1 MRNKSVGK
9 RGLDSSAVHKN
20 LLYFIKSMEGRES
33 VLGLNKIV
41 CTGSHI
47 KRMLY
52 LLPMTAHALY
62 VIINNEQKRG
72 EELKHSYIP
81 SQ

>member
-1 MRNKSVGK
+1 
-9 RGLDSSAVHKN
+9 
-20 LLYFIKSMEGRES
+20 MEGRES

-41 CTGSHI
+41 CTGRHI
-47 KRMLY
+47 KSMLY